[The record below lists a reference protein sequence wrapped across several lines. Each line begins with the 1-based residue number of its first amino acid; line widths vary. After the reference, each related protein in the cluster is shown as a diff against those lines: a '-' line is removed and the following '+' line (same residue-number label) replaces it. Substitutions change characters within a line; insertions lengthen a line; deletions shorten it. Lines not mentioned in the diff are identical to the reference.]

1 MKWMIVT
8 DSSCDLKTLEG
19 QNEDLGFETVPFVM
33 DVDGREFVDEPD
45 LNVTELV
52 DAMEKAAALMQNL
65 RANTPDSLAGFPV
78 DQVLDYQAGTVRTA
92 SDGAVKPLGLPSS
105 NVMELSLSGAGRVIV
120 RPSGTEPKVKFY
132 FTAVAPERESAEAR
146 LGELAEEMK
155 QFVPAD

>member
-52 DAMEKAAALMQNL
+52 DAMEKADKSHSAC
-65 RANTPDSLAGFPV
+65 
-78 DQVLDYQAGTVRTA
+78 
-92 SDGAVKPLGLPSS
+92 PS
-105 NVMELSLSGAGRVIV
+105 
-120 RPSGTEPKVKFY
+120 
-132 FTAVAPERESAEAR
+132 PETWRKHFE
-146 LGELAEEMK
+146 K
-155 QFVPAD
+155 